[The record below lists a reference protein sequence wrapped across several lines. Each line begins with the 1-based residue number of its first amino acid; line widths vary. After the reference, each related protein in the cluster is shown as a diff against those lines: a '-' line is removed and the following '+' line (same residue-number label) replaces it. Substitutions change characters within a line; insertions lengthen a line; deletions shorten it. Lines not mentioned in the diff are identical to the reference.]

1 LMQAM
6 RGSSDGDQ
14 QQRSASYLTQALIA
28 VNSSRDLGRGGL
40 KSADVGFA
48 GITSSR
54 HASTTTAAACAA
66 LAPGSEKLF
75 ITPWQSRLAHSCETE
90 EAPVKII
97 DLFSILPAVTS
108 GWQFAAYIVAV
119 VVLLWMRR
127 RPTRR

>member
-1 LMQAM
+1 LA
-6 RGSSDGDQ
+6 G
-14 QQRSASYLTQALIA
+14 A
-28 VNSSRDLGRGGL
+28 VL

-75 ITPWQSRLAHSCETE
+75 ITPWQSRLAHSRETE

-97 DLFSILPAVTS
+97 DLLSILHAVTN
-108 GWQFAAYIVAV
+108 GWQFAAFVFAV
-119 VVLLWMRR
+119 VVLWMRR